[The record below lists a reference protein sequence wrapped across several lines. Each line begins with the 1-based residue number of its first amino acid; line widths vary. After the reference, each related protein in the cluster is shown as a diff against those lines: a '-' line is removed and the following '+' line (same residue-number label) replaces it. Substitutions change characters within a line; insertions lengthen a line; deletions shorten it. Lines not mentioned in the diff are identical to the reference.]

1 MSSIFRIDDNVVNKP
16 NRNVFD
22 LSHQNNLTCNMGKL
36 VPVLCQPVYPGDS
49 VKIDPSF
56 GLRYMPQVFPVQT
69 RQRASIKFYYVRFR
83 NLWKDWMDFIGK
95 TKTDLTMP
103 YIQFDENSYP
113 YYLRPSSLLDY
124 LGAPVKVYVPYGD
137 SRLMTLGKP
146 WITGNDIAYV
156 PNSNRVVSNV
166 LNEDMSILTKKS
178 IRRQLW
184 FAENGSNKNFVLG
197 DIYGGFANVN
207 DDLLAPP
214 TFTTMSTNPI
224 QNSTYGAAVYNNE
237 QVYYHG
243 LRRAF
248 DINFPLVI
256 RTNAND
262 KVYVI
267 FRLETGEDIA
277 VRVVNGVLSID
288 DGTIQYNKLNGTTL
302 SAATGKIKS
311 IVGMIGCN
319 YAAGTYS
326 DFTVDTFAVTIS
338 ASYGENLYWC
348 DIAYNELPFATPA
361 NPQGFR
367 LTALVP
373 RAYQAVYNACI
384 RNAENNPL
392 IINGKP
398 EYNKYIWSDEGGAE
412 PPWNVLAEQN
422 ANWSDDRFTTAL
434 PSPQQGNAPL
444 VGLTGVQG
452 ATLKLANEN
461 GDPYVL
467 NLQVDSDTG
476 NVVSVADFS
485 DNTSE
490 NSLDSVLSAVEYGI
504 TINDLRNVNSLQR
517 WLENNIRKG
526 YKYKD
531 QLLAHYG
538 VNARYDVL
546 DMPEFIGGVA
556 RDVNVSQITQTVENE
571 YGNLGDY
578 GGQSYVMGD
587 GRSIEHYCDEH
598 GVILGIMEI
607 KPMPLYQDTLP
618 KYFDLNETFDFFFPE
633 FGKIGMQPIH
643 NKEIAFSQSFLQD
656 NMNGTFGYQRAW
668 YDMVENLDSVHGL
681 FRTDLRNFV
690 MARDFADVPQLSP
703 DFLTVDNDD
712 LNNTF
717 YSDDDSDKIIGQV
730 YFHMSM
736 KRPVPLTGIPA
747 IE

>member
-1 MSSIFRIDDNVVNKP
+1 MASIFRKDDGVVNKP

-22 LSHQNNLTCNMGKL
+22 MSHQNNLTLNLGKL
-36 VPVLCQPVYPGDS
+36 VPVMVQQVYPGDS

-69 RQRASIKFYYVRFR
+69 RQRASIKFYYVRYR

-103 YIQFDENSYP
+103 YIEFDSESFP

-124 LGAPVKVYVPYGD
+124 LGAPVKVVVPYGD
-137 SRLMTLGKP
+137 SRLMTLGQP
-146 WITGNDIAYV
+146 WIKGNDIAYI
-156 PNSNRVVSNV
+156 PNSNRIVTNI
-166 LNEDMSILTKKS
+166 LNEDTSILTRSS
-178 IRRQLW
+178 IRRRLW
-184 FAENGSNKNFVLG
+184 FADAGTNRNFLLS
-197 DIYGGFANVN
+197 DIYGGIQGVS
-207 DDLLAPP
+207 DSVLSVP
-214 TFTTMSTNPI
+214 TFDTLQNNPLES
-224 QNSTYGAAVYNNE
+224 STYQGAVYENE
-237 QVYYHG
+237 NVYFHG
-243 LRRAF
+243 YRHAF
-248 DINFPLVI
+248 DVTFPLTI
-256 RTNAND
+256 TCASSA

-267 FRLETGEDIA
+267 FRLESGEDVA
-277 VRVVNGVLSID
+277 VRI
-288 DGTIQYNKLNGTTL
+288 LNGSL
-302 SAATGKIKS
+302 NLNSANISYNMLVDDTVTIKTGKVKS
-311 IVGMIGCN
+311 IVGIIGCN
-319 YAAGTYS
+319 YLGANRYE
-326 DFTVDTFAVTIS
+326 DFDILSHDVKIS
-338 ASYGENLYWC
+338 ASYGDDLYWC
-348 DIAYNELPFATPA
+348 DIAYEELPFATA
-361 NPQGFR
+361 RNPQGFR

-373 RAYQAVYNACI
+373 RAFQAVYNACI
-384 RNAENNPL
+384 RNAENNPF
-392 IINGKP
+392 IIDGKP
-398 EYNKYIWSDEGGAE
+398 EYNKYIYSDDGGPERA
-412 PPWNVLAEQN
+412 WNLLLEHN

-444 VGLTGVQG
+444 IGLTGVQG

-467 NLQVDSDTG
+467 NLQVDADTG
-476 NVVSVADFS
+476 NVISVADTT
-485 DNTSE
+485 NTPE
-490 NSLDSVLSAVEYGI
+490 DSLNAVLSAVEYGI

-538 VNARYDVL
+538 VNARFDVL

-578 GGQSYVMGD
+578 GGQSYVMGE
-587 GRSIEHYCDEH
+587 GQPIEHYCDEH
-598 GVILGIMEI
+598 GVVIGIMEI

-618 KYFDLNETFDFFFPE
+618 KYFDMNDTFDFFFPE
-633 FGKIGMQPIH
+633 FGRIGMQPIH

-656 NMNGTFGYQRAW
+656 KMDGTFGYQRAW

-717 YSDDDSDKIIGQV
+717 YSDDDKDKIIGQV